1 MGDTMSKEDFK
12 NYVRNNHFIKESV
25 DKGEITW
32 QKAYEA
38 FDLYGEQAQELIQLN
53 KEIVPPEAALGS
65 VPLASPP
72 NSFLMSLASL
82 DWNQIS
88 HAVDNL
94 SRMVAMAKDVA
105 GKDESK
111 NEKGQQVFKRY
122 ND

>member
-1 MGDTMSKEDFK
+1 MGDTMSKEEFK
-12 NYVRNNHFIKESV
+12 NYVRNHHFVKEGV

-32 QKAYEA
+32 QRAYEA
-38 FDLYGEQAQELIQLN
+38 FDLYGEQAPELIQLN
-53 KEIVPPEAALGS
+53 KELIPPEVAPTPTS
-65 VPLASPP
+65 FPSQP
-72 NSFLMSLASL
+72 NTFLMSLASL

-94 SRMVAMAKDVA
+94 SRMVSMAKEVA

-111 NEKGQQVFKRY
+111 SEKGQQVFKRY